1 MFDSRET
8 PSLVAVLRARDAS
21 LWHACQLTDLAAHLR
36 LGAISPPAVLERAG
50 HDLADA
56 ASGASEH
63 LRASLADAGRAFA
76 LGERLLPDGG
86 GPIVLQLHPR
96 ALLRAGGVDVVR
108 GGHHLATPGE
118 IDDAFA
124 APVRDG
130 FPASA
135 EVRGGREADAVL
147 VSPRGIGFEDVV
159 VAWVDPVVVG
169 EMQLIDR
176 VEALADA
183 AGIPLRVRR
192 RTSVLSERLLV
203 WRDLAHVL
211 ADGPLPLL
219 GIWQRADT
227 SPSFRSWAGELRAK
241 GLDAP
246 FARLVQALDHGTLI
260 PLRHQ
265 LPAGAGDRVRAAVG
279 TPGAFPPPPR
289 AASVYACG
297 HPVMEWD
304 AGTCH
309 ACLAGYRSR
318 WRYPAS

>member
-1 MFDSRET
+1 VFDSRET

-63 LRASLADAGRAFA
+63 LRTSLTDAGRAFA

-86 GPIVLQLHPR
+86 GPVVLQLHPR
-96 ALLRAGGVDVVR
+96 ALLRAVGVDVVR
-108 GGHHLATPGE
+108 GGHHLGNPAE
-118 IDDAFA
+118 LDEAFVA
-124 APVRDG
+124 SAGDG

-159 VAWVDPVVVG
+159 VAWVEPVTVG
-169 EMQLIDR
+169 QVQLIDR
-176 VEALADA
+176 VEALAET
-183 AGIPLRVRR
+183 AGVALRVRR
-192 RTSVLSERLLV
+192 RTSVLPERVAV
-203 WRDLAHVL
+203 WRDLVHVL

-219 GIWQRADT
+219 GIWRRADT
-227 SPSFRSWAGELRAK
+227 SPSFRAWAEELRAK

-246 FARLVQALDHGTLI
+246 FARLVQTLDHGTLVA
-260 PLRHQ
+260 LRHQ
-265 LPAGAGDRVRAAVG
+265 LPVSAGDRVRAAVG
-279 TPGAFPPPPR
+279 APGAFPPPPR

-297 HPVMEWD
+297 HPVMDWD

-318 WRYPAS
+318 WRYPGS